1 MSSPSDSRPGRG
13 AAVPTSAPGLDLSSV
28 VRAPLHAWRSSVALR
43 VVATTLALSLLV
55 AGLVGW
61 LLVGRITSG
70 LLDAK
75 ERASVAEAASGAAD
89 AQRQLDAAYTGPQT
103 RSASVVVDN
112 LMSGLGLRSGSPPLY

>member
-1 MSSPSDSRPGRG
+1 MSSPSDSRPGATRG
-13 AAVPTSAPGLDLSSV
+13 VPTGPAFPALL
-28 VRAPLHAWRSSVALR
+28 RRPLHAWRSSVSLR
-43 VVATTLALSLLV
+43 VVVTTLALSLVV

-61 LLVGRITSG
+61 LLLGRITSG

-103 RSASVVVDN
+103 RSASVIVDN
-112 LMSGLGLRSGSPPLY
+112 LMSGLALRADASRTTS

>member
-55 AGLVGW
+55 LVPYYSFMLVIAFQPDLLRQTLGEGVATVGW
-61 LLVGRITSG
+61 PIGALLVVGSW
-70 LLDAK
+70 LLTGVYVRRANGEFDRLNEEVLK
-75 ERASVAEAASGAAD
+75 ESWK
-89 AQRQLDAAYTGPQT
+89 
-103 RSASVVVDN
+103 
-112 LMSGLGLRSGSPPLY
+112 